1 MKKILCFVLLTS
13 LSLASAQNSENCSYG
28 IGSDHSATGE
38 NITTGGTYEYSSA
51 SDFDVPARKIFTA
64 KQLTFNV
71 VKGAAD
77 LNFVN
82 VYILKEMEG
91 APGEIIKTFTNLI
104 PTSQLLDYEGEGNN
118 QDTYKIKVDFPT
130 AFDLPKGKYFVQL
143 QASSGDNAAIG
154 WEITNQ
160 ETTKLGRFDFTKFDN
175 DPFFG
180 GFSYYDHVFS
190 ILGTCASTGEPEP
203 NYGAPY
209 AQPNPGNNYE
219 NSAQMRGRSIA
230 DDFIVPEG
238 QQFTFTKFT
247 LSTLQLGNIKNA
259 SFNIRKSVN
268 DLPGEIL
275 YSVEKVGPKTEN
287 FFGYHTV
294 GGFPLDVVAVDLEFE
309 WNQPMELAPGK
320 YFIEVYNVNGVLYT
334 DYLGWE
340 NTSVPGVGSNS
351 LFSYD
356 GGETWETDEG
366 YNGVFK
372 IDGFTKALLSTND
385 TIAET
390 TTVYPNPVTDILN
403 IRSKNTINK
412 VTVFNAV
419 GQVVKTIDD
428 LKDNRIDLSN
438 LPSGIYFVKTT
449 NDAKESQSF
458 KIIKK

>member
-1 MKKILCFVLLTS
+1 MKKILCFVLLSSFS
-13 LSLASAQNSENCSYG
+13 LGFAQNSENCSYG
-28 IGSDHSATGE
+28 IGSDREGNGE

-64 KQLTFNV
+64 KELTFNV
-71 VKGAAD
+71 VKSAAN

-82 VYILKEMEG
+82 VNILKEKEG

-118 QDTYKIKVDFPT
+118 LDAYKIKVDFPA
-130 AFDLPKGKYFVQL
+130 AFDLPKGKYFIQI
-143 QASSGDNAAIG
+143 QASSGDNVAIG

-175 DPFFG
+175 EPFFG

-203 NYGAPY
+203 NYGSPFN
-209 AQPNPGNNYE
+209 QKNPGNNYE

-238 QQFTFTKFT
+238 KLFTFTKFT

-275 YSVEKVGPKTEN
+275 YYVDKIGPKTEN

-294 GGFPLDVVAVDLEFE
+294 GGFPLDVVAADLEFE
-309 WNQPMELAPGK
+309 WDQPMELAPGK
-320 YFIEVYNVNGVLYT
+320 YFIEVYNVNAVLYT

-340 NTSVPGVGSNS
+340 NSTVPGIGSDS
-351 LFSYD
+351 YFSYD
-356 GGETWETDEG
+356 GGETWEIDEG
-366 YNGVFK
+366 FNSVFK
-372 IDGFTKALLSTND
+372 VDGFTKSLLATND
-385 TIAET
+385 TTAEI
-390 TTVYPNPVTDILN
+390 TTVYPNPVMDFLN
-403 IRSKNTINK
+403 IRSKDAITQVTIINS
-412 VTVFNAV
+412 V
-419 GQVVKTIDD
+419 GQIVKTINN
-428 LKDNRIDLSN
+428 LKDNKIN
-438 LPSGIYFVKTT
+438 MAGLPTGIYFIKTT
-449 NDAKESQSF
+449 NNAKESQSF
-458 KIIKK
+458 KVIKR